1 MDIELLSKMVRE
13 LIMDNDSVALPGLGM
28 FVAEMM
34 PASFSDRGYTINPP
48 YRKLVFRS
56 RNADDGLLVSLYAS
70 SNSVSPEIASGVMGE
85 FVGNLKTVLFTH
97 RNVVFP
103 GLGKLRATR
112 EGHVFFIADEDLDI
126 YPAGL
131 GLEPV
136 SLKTHAKPTSLD
148 FSEFDLQTPAHDAS
162 ASEAPAPEASVPET
176 ELAPESEIIPEM
188 ETEAAP
194 EPESAREQEVEPS
207 AESTFVLDPWAESD
221 SEDDEEEAEG
231 MVSRRRRPVLV
242 AVISVLCA
250 AALVCGAF
258 FVMAKWFPDALD
270 HILYT
275 KEELEILNYG
285 K

>member
-13 LIMDNDSVALPGLGM
+13 LILDNDSVALPGLGV
-28 FVAEMM
+28 FVAEMV

-48 YRKLVFRS
+48 YRKLVFRT
-56 RNADDGLLVSLYAS
+56 RGAEDRLLVDLYAS
-70 SNSVSPEIASGVMGE
+70 SNSVSADVATGAIGD
-85 FVGNLKTVLFTH
+85 FINNLKTVLFTH
-97 RNVVFP
+97 RTVVFP

-112 EGHVFFIADEDLDI
+112 EGHVFFISDEDLDI

-148 FSEFDLQTPAHDAS
+148 FSEFDVPVPDAAEETLPVAETPA
-162 ASEAPAPEASVPET
+162 EAVET
-176 ELAPESEIIPEM
+176 PVA
-188 ETEAAP
+188 
-194 EPESAREQEVEPS
+194 
-207 AESTFVLDPWAESD
+207 DP
-221 SEDDEEEAEG
+221 
-231 MVSRRRRPVLV
+231 VRRPRKRRPALA
-242 AVISVLCA
+242 AVISVVCA

-258 FVMAKWFPDALD
+258 FALAKWCPDALD

>member
-136 SLKTHAKPTSLD
+136 SLKTHVKPTSLD
-148 FSEFDLQTPAHDAS
+148 FSEFDLPATAP
-162 ASEAPAPEASVPET
+162 EPTAPAPVVDCGPSTDPDALPDNWTDSIGEDW
-176 ELAPESEIIPEM
+176 M
-188 ETEAAP
+188 DGAA
-194 EPESAREQEVEPS
+194 
-207 AESTFVLDPWAESD
+207 
-221 SEDDEEEAEG
+221 DDRSSG
-231 MVSRRRRPVLV
+231 RRPALIAVL
-242 AVISVLCA
+242 SVLCA
-250 AALVCGAF
+250 AVLVCAAF

>member
-13 LIMDNDSVALPGLGM
+13 LIMDNDSVALPGLGA

-48 YRKLVFRS
+48 YRKLVFRT
-56 RNADDGLLVSLYAS
+56 RGADDRLLVSLYAS
-70 SNSVSPEIASGVMGE
+70 SNSVSEEIAAGAIGD
-85 FVGNLKTVLFTH
+85 FVTNLKTVLFTH
-97 RNVVFP
+97 RTVVFP

-148 FSEFDLQTPAHDAS
+148 FSEFDLQ
-162 ASEAPAPEASVPET
+162 APAAEPS
-176 ELAPESEIIPEM
+176 APESPASESLSQDSPSDEILPAEPEAM
-188 ETEAAP
+188 AEPETIVAP
-194 EPESAREQEVEPS
+194 EDA
-207 AESTFVLDPWAESD
+207 FVLDPWAESD
-221 SEDDEEEAEG
+221 SEDEAEDAAEKAP
-231 MVSRRRRPVLV
+231 RRRRPALV
-242 AVISVLCA
+242 AVISVVCA

-258 FVMAKWFPDALD
+258 FAMAKWFPDTLD
-270 HILYT
+270 HLLYT